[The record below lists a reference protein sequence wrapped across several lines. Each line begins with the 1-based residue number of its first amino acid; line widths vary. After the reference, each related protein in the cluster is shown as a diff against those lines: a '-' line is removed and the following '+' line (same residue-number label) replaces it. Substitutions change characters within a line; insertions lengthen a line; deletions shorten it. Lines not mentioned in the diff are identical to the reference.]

1 MFPSPASPNLLPIIM
16 PQLGESI
23 AEATIVRVT
32 FAVGDRVEADKDLLE
47 VETNKAVMGVT
58 APCGGIL
65 RELNAIIGE
74 SYAVGATL
82 GYLEISEED
91 AERLGLNDAPPAP
104 AEKPKKKKTAGI
116 SGAAEAESIKPS
128 RKAVEPTVSG
138 LPVPAH
144 AGGASFLSP
153 RMKAR
158 MAELGLHAAD
168 LAGVAGSGAGG
179 RVTIDDLERF
189 LQDLERNTISPASS
203 MRVAV
208 ADAMRRSWTR
218 PLATVVLPVQLDI
231 LLAHRKL
238 QAVKAGPAL
247 YALRALAITLSEMP
261 TVAGR
266 LIGDR
271 VIHPRSIDI
280 GFAVEAEDG
289 VLVPVIRHADQ
300 APLVDLVE
308 RYNRLVELARAR
320 RLPGSDTG
328 GSIAT
333 ITNYGVFGLTMA
345 TPIPLP
351 EQSILLG
358 IGVGRVTP
366 FWDQEKKA
374 FVPVTEAQFT
384 LSFDHRVLDGGAAGR
399 LLQRV
404 SNLLGT
410 PEEL

>member
-1 MFPSPASPNLLPIIM
+1 MFPSPDSKNLLPIIM

-23 AEATIVRVT
+23 AEATIVRAAFV
-32 FAVGDRVEADKDLLE
+32 VGDRVEADTDLLE

-58 APCGGIL
+58 APCSGIL
-65 RELNAIIGE
+65 HELTAVTGE

-82 GYLEISEED
+82 GYLEISDED
-91 AERLGLNDAPPAP
+91 AERLGLHDAPPP
-104 AEKPKKKKTAGI
+104 PVEKPKRGKA
-116 SGAAEAESIKPS
+116 SGASPGDSSKPAK
-128 RKAVEPTVSG
+128 KAVEPTVSG

-218 PLATVVLPVQLDI
+218 PLATVVLPVQLDT
-231 LLAHRKL
+231 LLAHRKR
-238 QAVKAGPAL
+238 QTIKAGPAL
-247 YALRALAITLSEMP
+247 YALRALAMGLSEMP
-261 TVAGR
+261 ATAGR

-271 VIHPRSIDI
+271 LIHPRSIDI

-289 VLVPVIRHADQ
+289 VLVPVIRHAEQ
-300 APLVDLVE
+300 FPLTDLVE

-351 EQSILLG
+351 EQTLLLG
-358 IGVGRVTP
+358 MGAGRITP
-366 FWDQEKKA
+366 SWDPEKKA

-404 SNLLGT
+404 AGLLGT